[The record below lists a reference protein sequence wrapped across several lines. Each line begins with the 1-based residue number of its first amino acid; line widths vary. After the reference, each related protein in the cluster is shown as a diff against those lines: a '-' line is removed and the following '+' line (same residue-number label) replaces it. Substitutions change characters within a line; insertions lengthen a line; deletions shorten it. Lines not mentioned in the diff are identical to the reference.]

1 MFDYKEYV
9 DGLLG
14 VADRLINLP
23 HSDRADKCSA
33 VGRLYYA
40 LFSELCG
47 SNAEAFIGADLRKAW
62 GEVYRGLN
70 HGEARKACNHMKD
83 MKEFPQ
89 DIREFAH
96 LFGQSQGW
104 RHLADYDPTVDFY
117 KSDIQNWLHETR
129 QIITKFREVPLEDR
143 RAFAAWVLMRG
154 EGSKAIRKH
163 QSKVDGGSYQPS
175 ENRP

>member
-1 MFDYKEYV
+1 MFDYKKYV

-23 HSDRADKCSA
+23 RSNRADQCSA

-47 SNAEAFIGADLRKAW
+47 SNAEAFIGSGLRKAW

-70 HGEARKACNHMKD
+70 HGEARKACNHLKS

-89 DIREFAH
+89 ELREFAH
-96 LFGQSQGW
+96 LFGQSQER
-104 RHLADYDPTVDFY
+104 RHLADYDPFVDFY
-117 KSDIQNWLHETR
+117 VVDVQSWLRDTR
-129 QIITKFREVPLEDR
+129 QAIAQFREVPLEDR

-163 QSKVDGGSYQPS
+163 QFDVRSDSKAPKKHK
-175 ENRP
+175 

>member
-1 MFDYKEYV
+1 MFDYKKYV

-14 VADRLINLP
+14 VADDLVTAPTPNC
-23 HSDRADKCSA
+23 ADKCSA

-47 SNAEAFIGADLRKAW
+47 SNAEAFIGSGLRKAW

-70 HGEARKACNHMKD
+70 HGEARKACNHLKN

-89 DIREFAH
+89 KIEDFAH
-96 LFGQSQGW
+96 LFGQLQGR

-117 KSDIQNWLHETR
+117 VWKCKIGFVKLDASSPNSVKCHLKTGALLLLG
-129 QIITKFREVPLEDR
+129 F
-143 RAFAAWVLMRG
+143 
-154 EGSKAIRKH
+154 
-163 QSKVDGGSYQPS
+163 
-175 ENRP
+175 